1 MPESLSILLE
11 SLYICQNPC
20 IYARIL
26 VYIVRALVY
35 MPEPLYI
42 CQNPCIYARTLVY
55 IPESLYIC
63 QNPCIYARILVYTA
77 EIVSEQHTHTCAIYA
92 PGMRAVE
99 CFAYE
104 RPPKSM

>member
-1 MPESLSILLE
+1 MPESLSILSE
-11 SLYICQNPC
+11 PLYICQNPC

-26 VYIVRALVY
+26 VY

-42 CQNPCIYARTLVY
+42 FQNPCIYARILVY
-55 IPESLYIC
+55 MPESLYIC